1 MRASRCL
8 LHACLV
14 ASLSMSA
21 AAVQAED
28 LLSLYRNAVTDFP
41 ALRAR
46 VLAIGRARSDAD
58 QAQSKLYPQL
68 SVQTS
73 ASRNDYRDN
82 VAEQRFNGNR
92 TIFSA
97 RQALLDLPSRHRLAG
112 AKAVIT
118 QAEREAE
125 QARTELF
132 GQLAEQYLLAL
143 EAEDELIQLQVEKE
157 AADQQVERLRAM
169 REREMAKITDL
180 AEAISWREQL
190 VTREIDAVNKGEAA
204 RTRLQE
210 FTGRTTGILSTMMM
224 REFPPVPESVKY
236 WIEGSM
242 AANAAIAARQAA
254 VESARAG
261 VEAARADH
269 YPQIALSLQRN
280 QSNQDID
287 NSPRRDFTTDS
298 ISLEMRLSIY
308 EGGRV
313 NAATQSALAQLAIA
327 NEQLDASRREVERDV
342 RILYASATAN
352 RARIDSTNGEVEAL
366 NYTVRA
372 QERGYELGVVTVI
385 QVLDARRRL
394 LRSRVDQAKARYDYL
409 RDLIGLRMRSG
420 TLSES
425 DVIEFNRWL
434 VPRSESVSLSDSL
447 DRPDW
452 ADMLREQ
459 PRW

>member
-1 MRASRCL
+1 MRAGRCL
-8 LHACLV
+8 LRACLV
-14 ASLSMSA
+14 ASLGMSA
-21 AAVQAED
+21 AAAQAED

-46 VLAIGRARSDAD
+46 VLAIGRARSDVD
-58 QAQSKLYPQL
+58 VAQSKLYPQL

-73 ASRNDYRDN
+73 ASRNDYSDN

-97 RQALLDLPSRHRLAG
+97 RQALLDLPSEHRLAG
-112 AKAVIT
+112 ARAMVT

-132 GQLAEQYLLAL
+132 GQLADQYLLAL
-143 EAEDELIQLQVEKE
+143 QAEDELIQLQVEKE

-190 VTREIDAVNKGEAA
+190 VTREIDAVNKAEAA

-210 FTGRTTGILSTMMM
+210 FTGRMPGILSTMT
-224 REFPPVPESVKY
+224 RQEFPPVPESVKY
-236 WIEGSM
+236 WVEGAM
-242 AANAAIAARQAA
+242 ASNAAIAARQAA
-254 VESARAG
+254 VESARAA
-261 VEAARADH
+261 VDAARADH
-269 YPQIALSLQRN
+269 YPQIALNLQRN

-287 NSPRRDFTTDS
+287 NSPRRNFTVDS
-298 ISLEMRLSIY
+298 ISIEMRLSIY

-313 NAATQSALAQLAIA
+313 NAATASALSQLAIA
-327 NEQLDASRREVERDV
+327 NEQMDASRREVERDV

-352 RARIDSTNGEVEAL
+352 RARIDSTNGEVDAL

-394 LRSRVDQAKARYDYL
+394 LRSRVDQSKARYDYL
-409 RDLIGLRMRSG
+409 RDLIGLRMRAGS
-420 TLSES
+420 LSES

-434 VPRSESVSLSDSL
+434 APRGESVS
-447 DRPDW
+447 RTDW
-452 ADMLREQ
+452 MDEL
-459 PRW
+459 PRR

>member
-1 MRASRCL
+1 MRAGRSL
-8 LHACLV
+8 LRACLV
-14 ASLSMSA
+14 ASLGMSVT
-21 AAVQAED
+21 AVQAED

-46 VLAIGRARSDAD
+46 VMAVGRARSDVD
-58 QAQSKLYPQL
+58 QARSKLYPQL

-73 ASRNDYRDN
+73 TSRNDYRDT
-82 VAEQRFNGNR
+82 VLEQRFNGNR

-97 RQALLDLPSRHRLAG
+97 RQALLDLPSGYRLTG
-112 AKAVIT
+112 AKAAVT

-132 GQLAEQYLLAL
+132 GQLADQYLLAL
-143 EAEDELIQLQVEKE
+143 QAEDELIQLQVEKE
-157 AADQQVERLRAM
+157 AADQQVDRLRAM

-190 VTREIDAVNKGEAA
+190 VTREIDAINKAEAA

-210 FTGRTTGILSTMMM
+210 FTGRTPGILASMAMQ
-224 REFPPVPESVKY
+224 EFPPVPESVTY
-236 WIEGSM
+236 WVEGAM
-242 AANAAIAARQAA
+242 ASNAAIAARQAA
-254 VESARAG
+254 VDSARAA
-261 VEAARADH
+261 VNAARADH
-269 YPQIALSLQRN
+269 YPQIALNLQRN

-287 NSPRRDFTTDS
+287 NSPRREFTVDS
-298 ISLEMRLSIY
+298 ISIEMRISIY
-308 EGGRV
+308 EGGRI
-313 NAATQSALAQLAIA
+313 NAATSSALAQLAIA
-327 NEQLDASRREVERDV
+327 NEQMEASRREVERDV
-342 RILYASATAN
+342 RILYASAIAN
-352 RARIDSTNGEVEAL
+352 RARIDSTNGEVDAL

-409 RDLIGLRMRSG
+409 RDLIGLRMRAG
-420 TLSES
+420 ALTES

-434 VPRSESVSLSDSL
+434 APRQSSVSMSDL
-447 DRPDW
+447 MDERPH
-452 ADMLREQ
+452 R
-459 PRW
+459 